1 MKCGIEIHQRIAGKK
16 LFCGCPQPPEEKQ
29 HEEVLSFSRK
39 LYPVLSELGEADA
52 AAQMEALRQKTMHYK
67 APKKHS
73 CLVEA
78 DEEPPAW
85 MDTEALKAV
94 LVFCKLLE
102 SSIVDEIHTMRKTV
116 IDGSNTSG
124 FQRTAV
130 VGLGGHIQTSFGK
143 VGIQSICIEEESA
156 GIIDVAEFDLS
167 RLGIPL
173 VEIATEPVFEDG
185 KQAQEAALEIGSLL
199 RKTGLVQRGIG
210 TIRQD
215 LNISVPQGARVEIK
229 GVQEISMVATTIEI
243 EVQRQQRLLEIASQL
258 KSRLQG
264 SSIPQEFVDLT
275 EIFKETNS
283 SLVGK
288 ALKSGGRIFGLRLPQ
303 HAGLLGRQ
311 VAPNRRYG
319 TELADYAR
327 AVGVKGL
334 MHSDEDLLEYGISD
348 DEILETKTAL
358 SVKGED
364 AFVLCFGEP
373 QKVKAALSQVLDR
386 ASFLGVP
393 AETRRANP
401 DGTSSFLRPLPGRA
415 RMYPETDIPPIKLTE
430 SLLLRVQQEVKK
442 LMQAKRDLSELLS
455 TLNQELASQ
464 LSQQRGLISHN
475 PDFPSTFS
483 TPELSVFAA
492 AVKEGTDP
500 SFVASTLTNTLQS
513 LKREGVETRK
523 LDEPKLLSFFTA
535 FRQGV
540 FAKAAG
546 AEILRHMCIHG
557 STPAKAAEE
566 LQLKKITGVQLKQL
580 IQQEGLDFKR
590 LMEKYRLKVDAAEA
604 QLLFK
609 KS

>member
-16 LFCGCPQPPEEKQ
+16 LFCGCPQPTEERQ
-29 HEEVLSFSRK
+29 QEETVSFTRK
-39 LYPVLSELGEADA
+39 LHPVPSELGEADA

-78 DEEPPAW
+78 DEEPPAL
-85 MDTEALKAV
+85 MDLDTLKAT

-102 SSIVDEIHTMRKTV
+102 SNIVDEVQIMRKTV

-130 VGLGGHIQTSFGK
+130 VGLGGYIQTSFGK
-143 VGIQSICIEEESA
+143 VGIQSVCIEEESA
-156 GIIDVAEFDLS
+156 GIIDGLEFDLS

-215 LNISVPQGARVEIK
+215 LNISVPNGARVEIK
-229 GVQEISMVATTIEI
+229 GVQEISMVATTIQV
-243 EVQRQQRLLEIASQL
+243 EVERQKNLLQITSQIKNRLAGNQFV
-258 KSRLQG
+258 
-264 SSIPQEFVDLT
+264 QEFVDLT

-288 ALKSGGRIFGLRLPQ
+288 ALKSGGRIFGLRLPE
-303 HAGLLGRQ
+303 HAGFLGKQ
-311 VAPNRRYG
+311 IAPNRRYG

-327 AVGVKGL
+327 AVGVRGL
-334 MHSDEDLLEYGISD
+334 LHSDEDLSEYGISD
-348 DEILETKTAL
+348 DEVLETKAAL
-358 SVKGED
+358 SVNPQD

-373 QKVKAALSQVLDR
+373 QRVKVALSQVLDR

-393 AETRRANP
+393 PETRRANP
-401 DGTSSFLRPLPGRA
+401 DGTSSFMRPLPGRA
-415 RMYPETDIPPIKLTE
+415 RMYPETDIPSIKISE
-430 SLLLRVQQEVKK
+430 ELLLQVQHEVKK
-442 LMQAKRDLSELLS
+442 FKQAQRDLSELLS
-455 TLNQELASQ
+455 NINQELAAQ
-464 LSQQRGLISHN
+464 LSQQRGTIMHN
-475 PDFPSTFS
+475 PDFSLSFA

-492 AVKEGTDP
+492 AVKDGVDP
-500 SFVASTLTNTLQS
+500 SFVATTLTNTLQS
-513 LKREGVETRK
+513 LKREGIDTKK
-523 LDEPKLLSFFTA
+523 LDEPKLLSFFSA
-535 FRQGV
+535 FKQGV

-546 AEILRHMCIHG
+546 PDILKHMCMHG
-557 STPAKAAEE
+557 STPIQAAEE
-566 LQLKKITGVQLKQL
+566 LKLNKISGAQLKQL

-590 LMEKYRLKVDAAEA
+590 LMEKYRLRVDASEA
-604 QLLFK
+604 KEFFK